1 MNIISA
7 MPTIY
12 PIMDTVFLCL
22 YYNSFMWKEEKK
34 LVFTFENTR
43 SHGVCARCVRSFNF
57 SFPFRLFAFNV
68 EFVFYVSVSLTDDAA
83 AAVLREQEMHRLT
96 NENLILFQGECCNA
110 NNVFFSFLLLLLQ
123 TGFLFYAQL
132 HRRWTTN
139 ECVYTQEKEIK
150 IHLRSASAHIGNSV
164 WPI

>member
-1 MNIISA
+1 MFVQKERKKNSGTGKWLTSVRRCTGAVHEHHFCNANNIPNNVNRLS
-7 MPTIY
+7 MFVLQFIY
-12 PIMDTVFLCL
+12 E
-22 YYNSFMWKEEKK
+22 KRQKK

-96 NENLILFQGECCNA
+96 NVNLILFQGECCNA

-132 HRRWTTN
+132 HRR
-139 ECVYTQEKEIK
+139 
-150 IHLRSASAHIGNSV
+150 
-164 WPI
+164 

>member
-1 MNIISA
+1 MFVQKERKKNSGTGKWLTSVRRCTGAVHEHHFCNANNIPNNVNRLS
-7 MPTIY
+7 MFVLQFIY
-12 PIMDTVFLCL
+12 E
-22 YYNSFMWKEEKK
+22 KRQKK

-68 EFVFYVSVSLTDDAA
+68 EFVFYVSVSLTDDA

-132 HRRWTTN
+132 HRR
-139 ECVYTQEKEIK
+139 
-150 IHLRSASAHIGNSV
+150 
-164 WPI
+164 